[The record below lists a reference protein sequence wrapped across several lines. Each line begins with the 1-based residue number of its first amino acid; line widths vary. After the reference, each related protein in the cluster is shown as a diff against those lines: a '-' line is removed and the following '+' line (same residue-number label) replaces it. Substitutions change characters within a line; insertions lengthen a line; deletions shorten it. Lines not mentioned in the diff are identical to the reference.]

1 MKTLSL
7 LAIVFICGC
16 GSEPVGPTT
25 QLETIPNGPNSPCGR
40 IVDIEPPPYGYACCE
55 NEPNSKGQDMIYY
68 HYFDGTSTT
77 NLCLG
82 TCVSGACYSN

>member
-25 QLETIPNGPNSPCGR
+25 QLETIPNGLTLHAEGSL
-40 IVDIEPPPYGYACCE
+40 I
-55 NEPNSKGQDMIYY
+55 
-68 HYFDGTSTT
+68 
-77 NLCLG
+77 
-82 TCVSGACYSN
+82 